1 MVCMEEVA
9 DLEDWGEVG
18 VEHDGAKGGVLADA
32 ELEEEGGEVD
42 DGEHEEVGD
51 QEGATPVLETQVGEP
66 PDVPEAD
73 SVAEAGEKEVQLPR
87 PVPPLR

>member
-1 MVCMEEVA
+1 MVCTEEVA

-32 ELEEEGGEVD
+32 ELEEEGGEAD

-51 QEGATPVLETQVGEP
+51 PEGATPVLEMLIVSQFLCMQIFR
-66 PDVPEAD
+66 ALA
-73 SVAEAGEKEVQLPR
+73 SKWR
-87 PVPPLR
+87 I